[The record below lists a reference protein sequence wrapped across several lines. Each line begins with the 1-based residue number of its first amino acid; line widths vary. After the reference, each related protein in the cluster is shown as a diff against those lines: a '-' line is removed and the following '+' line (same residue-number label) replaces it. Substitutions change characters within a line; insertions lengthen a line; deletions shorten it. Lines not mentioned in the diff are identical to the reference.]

1 MQAFLK
7 LFLIFF
13 KNNFFVC
20 VFMWLGLPPST
31 PHPILVLRSPALLK
45 PSTQFIMALRNID
58 DVVVGNEV
66 IRFTSLII
74 PRVNGKADVKDNEYN
89 GFQYETIV
97 AETDEGVG
105 CRIKK
110 SLYDRCKAAG
120 LVTTDEWESEIEAE
134 GAECAV
140 VEPVIP
146 DPAIDH
152 RRLRH
157 GGLQR
162 RVRIDQ
168 RHQRGK
174 AQVR

>member
-1 MQAFLK
+1 
-7 LFLIFF
+7 
-13 KNNFFVC
+13 
-20 VFMWLGLPPST
+20 MWLGLPPST

-134 GAECAV
+134 GEVRGGNVHLDLFPAYNAKAAQQEANDALAEVKA
-140 VEPVIP
+140 
-146 DPAIDH
+146 
-152 RRLRH
+152 
-157 GGLQR
+157 LQEAAKNPK
-162 RVRIDQ
+162 VKNDVATKK
-168 RHQRGK
+168 RGVK
-174 AQVR
+174 